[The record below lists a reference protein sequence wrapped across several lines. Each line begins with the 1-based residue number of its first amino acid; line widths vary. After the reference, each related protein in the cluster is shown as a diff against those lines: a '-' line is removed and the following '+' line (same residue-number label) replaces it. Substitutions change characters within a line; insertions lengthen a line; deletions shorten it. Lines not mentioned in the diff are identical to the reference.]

1 MNTKWKII
9 LPLLASL
16 CVITGLFIGRW
27 MYKTPSAFMSS
38 GSSPVDEVLN
48 LADHEYTDS
57 VNMDTLSEAA
67 IEAMLSLLDPHSVY
81 IPKKDLQMVN
91 DDMSGSFSGI
101 GVQFNIQRDT
111 VTIISVIHGG
121 PSEKLGILPGDRIIS
136 VDGKPFVGKSLSNEM
151 VVSTL
156 RGKKGTKVKIGIRRS
171 SSPKPLLFTIVR
183 GDVPVKT
190 VETFYLAAP
199 RTGYVKVSSFGEQTF
214 SEFQTALAQL
224 KRQEAD
230 RFIIDLR
237 GNPGGYLDA
246 VIRMVNEFLEKGDMI
261 VYTEGR
267 SYPRQDSRADGSGS
281 FKGTPI
287 VVLIDEWSASASE
300 IFAGAIQDN
309 DRGLIIGRRSFGKG
323 LVQQQY
329 PLSNGAAVRLTIARY
344 YTPSGRCIQKPY
356 AKGDRSSY
364 DLEVVERFTHGELTN
379 ADSVK
384 NNKTQ
389 SYKTK
394 LGRTVYGGGG
404 ISPDRFVGRDT
415 TGFTPYFNRIT
426 EEGLLNDFAFRY
438 ADTHRSEFRSY
449 RTWQE
454 VLTHLQRASLL
465 KDFTLYAEKK
475 GVKGEM
481 NQILKSSKLIEKQ
494 LFSLI
499 ARDAMPDETFFYRIY
514 NNDDAAIRLAIQEL
528 SKK

>member
-1 MNTKWKII
+1 M
-9 LPLLASL
+9 
-16 CVITGLFIGRW
+16 
-27 MYKTPSAFMSS
+27 
-38 GSSPVDEVLN
+38 
-48 LADHEYTDS
+48 
-57 VNMDTLSEAA
+57 
-67 IEAMLSLLDPHSVY
+67 
-81 IPKKDLQMVN
+81 
-91 DDMSGSFSGI
+91 
-101 GVQFNIQRDT
+101 
-111 VTIISVIHGG
+111 
-121 PSEKLGILPGDRIIS
+121 
-136 VDGKPFVGKSLSNEM
+136 
-151 VVSTL
+151 
-156 RGKKGTKVKIGIRRS
+156 
-171 SSPKPLLFTIVR
+171 
-183 GDVPVKT
+183 
-190 VETFYLAAP
+190 
-199 RTGYVKVSSFGEQTF
+199 
-214 SEFQTALAQL
+214 
-224 KRQEAD
+224 
-230 RFIIDLR
+230 
-237 GNPGGYLDA
+237 
-246 VIRMVNEFLEKGDMI
+246 
-261 VYTEGR
+261 
-267 SYPRQDSRADGSGS
+267 
-281 FKGTPI
+281 
-287 VVLIDEWSASASE
+287 VLIDEWSASASE

-379 ADSVK
+379 EDSVK

-481 NQILKSSKLIEKQ
+481 NQIMKSSKLIEKQ

>member
-1 MNTKWKII
+1 M
-9 LPLLASL
+9 
-16 CVITGLFIGRW
+16 
-27 MYKTPSAFMSS
+27 
-38 GSSPVDEVLN
+38 
-48 LADHEYTDS
+48 
-57 VNMDTLSEAA
+57 
-67 IEAMLSLLDPHSVY
+67 
-81 IPKKDLQMVN
+81 
-91 DDMSGSFSGI
+91 
-101 GVQFNIQRDT
+101 
-111 VTIISVIHGG
+111 
-121 PSEKLGILPGDRIIS
+121 
-136 VDGKPFVGKSLSNEM
+136 
-151 VVSTL
+151 
-156 RGKKGTKVKIGIRRS
+156 
-171 SSPKPLLFTIVR
+171 LFTIVR